1 MEGKSQEVTAL
12 VRAYDGNIERQL
24 RESGDKG
31 ASLSFSTEAFR
42 RVDSLSQAGRQAS
55 ERNTQLSALQGDGV
69 KPTAARPDS
78 FGRQAS
84 NKLDAL
90 KSDARVDAD
99 RQDTTKKES
108 LRPDQI
114 KIDRKKP
121 EINKPDLS
129 KPDAVTRTL
138 GNWQADSRGNFVTAD
153 RGGRL
158 LTLDQNGNKIDYQTH
173 LDQAKSSE
181 RTQMTLGSLLFCS
194 PFMMIG
200 MGAAFSF
207 MDHINGKGDVE
218 KLRAKL
224 EGPKKTET
232 VKAYSPEMTKL
243 AALTIYQ
250 DTRFSA
256 LNNMAGMGAMRIKDE
271 ADKSKKKVE
280 QIKRVPPRKVSMA
293 PDSITTSNLLKQKRR
308 IENLLERIEGRASL
322 AEISRLHSQLETLDR
337 ALTRLGNLSM

>member
-31 ASLSFSTEAFR
+31 ASLNFSTEAFR
-42 RVDSLSQAGRQAS
+42 RTDSLSQAGRQAS
-55 ERNTQLSALQGDGV
+55 ERNTQLSALQGDGM
-69 KPTAARPDS
+69 KSTAARPD
-78 FGRQAS
+78 FIRQGTD
-84 NKLDAL
+84 KLDSTR
-90 KSDARVDAD
+90 SDAEADAS
-99 RQDTTKKES
+99 KSKANK
-108 LRPDQI
+108 PDA
-114 KIDRKKP
+114 
-121 EINKPDLS
+121 NKPDLS
-129 KPDAVTRTL
+129 KPDLVTRTL

-158 LTLDQNGNKIDYQTH
+158 FTLDQNGNKIDYQTH

-194 PFMMIG
+194 PLMMIG

-207 MDHINGKGDVE
+207 MDHINGKGGVDQI
-218 KLRAKL
+218 RAKL
-224 EGPKKTET
+224 EGPKKPET
-232 VKAYSPEMTKL
+232 IKAYSPEMTKL

-256 LNNMAGMGAMRIKDE
+256 FNKVAGMSAMSIKDD
-271 ADKSKKKVE
+271 ADKSKKKLE

-293 PDSITTSNLLKQKRR
+293 PDSITTSNMLKQKHR

-337 ALTRLGNLSM
+337 ALSRLGNLSM

>member
-12 VRAYDGNIERQL
+12 VRAYDGNIERQQL

-42 RVDSLSQAGRQAS
+42 RTDGLSQAGRQAS

-69 KPTAARPDS
+69 KPTGARLDTL
-78 FGRQAS
+78 RQAS
-84 NKLDAL
+84 KLDAL
-90 KSDARVDAD
+90 RSDARADAIK
-99 RQDTTKKES
+99 QDATKPES
-108 LRPDQI
+108 SRPDEI
-114 KIDRKKP
+114 RKKP
-121 EINKPDLS
+121 ETIKPDLS

-158 LTLDQNGNKIDYQTH
+158 FTLDQNGNKIDYQTH

-207 MDHINGKGDVE
+207 MDNINGKGDAE
-218 KLRAKL
+218 QLRAKL
-224 EGPKKTET
+224 EGPKKPET

-256 LNNMAGMGAMRIKDE
+256 LNNIAGMGAMRIKDE